1 MDCRQALQ
9 ILEFDGGNADDSLAE
24 VYSAEERAAAQAHLE
39 SCPACARTVGNRR
52 DLDRAIGEV
61 MREVP
66 IPRGAQQRL
75 LARLSELQTA
85 NSGADVGPTSAA
97 LAGASD
103 LRGLH
108 SVGEQVGRNGQPLS
122 STVPTV
128 RPARPI
134 QATRLTSR
142 RRFLKRLVPLAACL
156 VVAFVGFFGVVW
168 LFMPSFSVEEV
179 SGALAKVDFESLGTL
194 PEFTGKDA
202 AAHLPSESGW
212 ERLNWKCGTEARG
225 LPLASNVIAVYGF
238 DVPKSRRSGA
248 SGQPGE
254 VRGLIAV
261 IPRSRI
267 RNLPEADSLAT
278 ASPLSGYLQA
288 QIGESVCV
296 AWQQGDF
303 VYVCLIRGGP
313 DSLSTLQSLLEQ
325 PSA

>member
-9 ILEFDGGNADDSLAE
+9 ILEFDGGDAGDSLAE
-24 VYSAEERAAAQAHLE
+24 VYSAEERAAAEAHLE
-39 SCPACARTVGNRR
+39 RCPACARTVANRR
-52 DLDRAIGEV
+52 DLDRAIGQA
-61 MREVP
+61 MRAVP

-75 LARLSELQTA
+75 LARLSELESADADTDARRTA
-85 NSGADVGPTSAA
+85 VVP
-97 LAGASD
+97 AGASELD
-103 LRGLH
+103 GLH
-108 SVGEQVGRNGQPLS
+108 SGGEEGGRNGQPS
-122 STVPTV
+122 PSTAATV
-128 RPARPI
+128 TPARPI
-134 QATRLTSR
+134 QATRLASR
-142 RRFLKRLVPLAACL
+142 RRFLKRLVPLSAV
-156 VVAFVGFFGVVW
+156 VVALVGFFGVVW
-168 LFMPSFSVEEV
+168 LFTPSWSVDDI

-194 PEFTGKDA
+194 PDFTGKDA
-202 AAHLPSESGW
+202 GLPSESGW
-212 ERLNWKCGTEARG
+212 ERLNWKCGTQAKG
-225 LPLASNVIAVYGF
+225 LPLASNLIEVYGF
-238 DVPKSRRSGA
+238 DVPKTRHAGA
-248 SGQPGE
+248 DPGA

-278 ASPLSGYLQA
+278 ASPSSGYLQA

>member
-1 MDCRQALQ
+1 MMDCRQALQ
-9 ILEFDGGNADDSLAE
+9 ILEFDGGDAGDSLAE
-24 VYSAEERAAAQAHLE
+24 IYSAEERAAAEAHLE
-39 SCPACARTVGNRR
+39 SCPACARTLANRR
-52 DLDRAIGEV
+52 DLDRTIGQV
-61 MREVP
+61 MRAVP
-66 IPRGAQQRL
+66 VPRGAQQRL
-75 LARLSELQTA
+75 LARLSELETA
-85 NSGADVGPTSAA
+85 EADTVPTA
-97 LAGASD
+97 
-103 LRGLH
+103 
-108 SVGEQVGRNGQPLS
+108 EVGRNGQPFPAM
-122 STVPTV
+122 VPSV

-134 QATRLTSR
+134 QAPPLTSR
-142 RRFLKRLVPLAACL
+142 RRFLKRLVPLSAL
-156 VVAFVGFFGVVW
+156 VVALVGFFGVVW

-194 PEFTGKDA
+194 PDFTGKDA
-202 AAHLPSESGW
+202 AAHLPSDSGW
-212 ERLNWKCGTEARG
+212 ERLKWKRGTEARG

-238 DVPKSRRSGA
+238 DVPKTRRAGA
-248 SGQPGE
+248 DPGA

-313 DSLSTLQSLLEQ
+313 DSLSTLQSVLEQ

>member
-179 SGALAKVDFESLGTL
+179 SGALAKVEFESLGKL
-194 PEFTGKDA
+194 SDFNGKDA
-202 AAHLPSESGW
+202 SLPSEW
-212 ERLNWKCGTEARG
+212 ERLCGTKAKG
-225 LPLASNVIAVYGF
+225 LPLASKVIAVYGF
-238 DVPKSRRSGA
+238 DIPKMRHTGT
-248 SGQPGE
+248 

-267 RNLPEADSLAT
+267 RNLPDADSLAT
-278 ASPLSGYLQA
+278 ASLSSGYLQA